1 MAKLNVQHHYFMF
14 SMSRGHSNMLICC
27 STNCS
32 TIINVKN
39 NCAAQYGWG
48 GKSSRLEV
56 KFGDLIITPKQ

>member
-1 MAKLNVQHHYFMF
+1 VIDGKDVQHHYSMF

-48 GKSSRLEV
+48 GKAP
-56 KFGDLIITPKQ
+56 D